1 MLQITKKA
9 DYAVRLMVEVAAHS
23 GGVIATA
30 EIAERQDIPYQ
41 FLRKVAQELAAK
53 GLLISERGGHGGLTL
68 GRAPEDI
75 SVLDIMHA
83 LEAPPINDCALDPDN
98 CGRHETCACFGVW
111 FEAQGAID
119 RVLAGAT
126 LSKLVRAHRVLQA
139 RRGGG
144 GGGQK
149 ARDGDSIGL
158 VFTGQMAHES
168 EIGNG

>member
-1 MLQITKKA
+1 
-9 DYAVRLMVEVAAHS
+9 MVEVAAHS
-23 GGVIATA
+23 DGVIATA
-30 EIAERQDIPYQ
+30 EIAARQDIPYQ

-68 GRAPEDI
+68 GRAPEDV
-75 SVLDIMHA
+75 SVLDILRA
-83 LEAPPINDCALDPDN
+83 LEAPPINDCAVDPDN
-98 CGRHETCACFGVW
+98 CSRHETCAGFGVW
-111 FEAQGAID
+111 FEAQAAID

-139 RRGGG
+139 RRSGSEA
-144 GGGQK
+144 GQK
-149 ARDGDSIGL
+149 ARARDSIGL